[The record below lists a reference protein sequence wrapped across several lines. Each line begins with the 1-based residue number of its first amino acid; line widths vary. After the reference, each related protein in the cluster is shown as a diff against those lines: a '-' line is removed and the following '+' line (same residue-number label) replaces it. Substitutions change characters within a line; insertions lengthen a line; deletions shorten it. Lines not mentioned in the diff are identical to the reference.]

1 MTDKNKTIKV
11 DDFTFEF
18 APSEKDKI
26 AFTRKKIKELRD
38 MLEIKDE

>member
-1 MTDKNKTIKV
+1 MSDKNKTIKI

-18 APSEKDKI
+18 APSEKDKM

>member
-18 APSEKDKI
+18 APSEDDKM

>member
-1 MTDKNKTIKV
+1 MSDKNKTIKI

-18 APSEKDKI
+18 APNEKDKM